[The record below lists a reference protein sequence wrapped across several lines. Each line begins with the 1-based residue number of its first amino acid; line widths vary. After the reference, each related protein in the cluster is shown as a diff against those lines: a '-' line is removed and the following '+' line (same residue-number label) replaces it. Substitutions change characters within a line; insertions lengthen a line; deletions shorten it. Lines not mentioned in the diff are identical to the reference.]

1 MFRIELEAA
10 GGLYGKKRFQKRN
23 LGMVGRIGNGFQVT
37 EEKLAVREREALR
50 IVFCELFDVD
60 QVSGR
65 KNLDDLVGQAED
77 EFAQAGTCA
86 RLTSCGLPIEEA
98 EGMQMHFDFCI
109 GRKARVEF
117 VLACVFVVIAIVQA
131 EVEFF
136 RRKRAAE
143 ADVDDARVM
152 ANSGWVNVANGGDAF
167 VRNRTEDR
175 FSDVPHSLSAGRAI
189 EQADQMFIK
198 VLVGPI
204 TGICYPVDEDVN
216 LSFVWV
222 RWCLLNRCEHI
233 CVSNLQSGLLLEGF
247 IDVEDR

>member
-1 MFRIELEAA
+1 
-10 GGLYGKKRFQKRN
+10 
-23 LGMVGRIGNGFQVT
+23 
-37 EEKLAVREREALR
+37 
-50 IVFCELFDVD
+50 
-60 QVSGR
+60 
-65 KNLDDLVGQAED
+65 
-77 EFAQAGTCA
+77 
-86 RLTSCGLPIEEA
+86 
-98 EGMQMHFDFCI
+98 MQMHFDFCI

-222 RWCLLNRCEHI
+222 RWCLLNRCKHPIGSFLPKIVEKKWR
-233 CVSNLQSGLLLEGF
+233 CVSSAIFVSWPDFFGQGNSMAAKAQHQSLLPSR
-247 IDVEDR
+247 D